1 MGGGASENRTKYQ
14 RWIAALVLAACG
26 PDLSDATAT
35 DTTTSTT
42 STTSMTSTTSAGTL
56 GESSTTGTR
65 VCLDAPAIDDLEVA
79 SLEGCTPPPTI
90 DAGVELEVEGW
101 PAAFTDELG
110 AGEGTIDALCT
121 VIALTEGGAP
131 IDLDLD
137 CGDASPP
144 VTLRILHDAQRLP
157 LCIGDAVDLRY
168 TRKENG
174 IPDGGGN
181 QRLELRRP
189 RDYVLLAASSRHF
202 NAAAPGEPSFT
213 PFTFAEQSL
222 GCEPVGDACPVTYG
236 GFELASGDATW
247 TVPHRGLRLVPTETP
262 YVAFVADA
270 SDEGGEGC
278 EPASSWRLD
287 LTRAAP

>member
-1 MGGGASENRTKYQ
+1 MGGGASENRNRFQ

-26 PDLSDATAT
+26 PDLPDATAT
-35 DTTTSTT
+35 DATTSTT
-42 STTSMTSTTSAGTL
+42 STSASGTL

-79 SLEGCTPPPTI
+79 SLEGCTPPPAI
-90 DAGVELEVEGW
+90 DAGVDLEVEGW
-101 PAAFTDELG
+101 PAAFTDEAG
-110 AGEGTIDALCT
+110 AGEGTIDALCS
-121 VIALTEGGAP
+121 VVALSEGGAP
-131 IDLDLD
+131 LDVDLD
-137 CGDASPP
+137 CGDENPP
-144 VTLRILHDAQRLP
+144 VVLRILHDAQRIP

-168 TRKENG
+168 TRTENG
-174 IPDGGGN
+174 IPDGGGS

-189 RDYVLLAASSRHF
+189 GDDVLLAASSRRF
-202 NAAAPGEPSFT
+202 NAAAPGEPSFA
-213 PFTFAEQSL
+213 PFAFAEQSL

-236 GFELASGDATW
+236 GFEVVSDDATW
-247 TVPHRGLRLVPTETP
+247 TVPHRGLRLLPTETP

-270 SDEGGEGC
+270 SDEGGDATC